1 MGKVQISA
9 WVDEALKHAVARH
22 CRSRGI
28 GMDSFIEEAVIDRL
42 QEIDDIEDVKRVR
55 HEATRPLAE
64 VLRELDGRP

>member
-9 WVDEALKHAVARH
+9 WVDEALMHAVTRH

-28 GMDSFIEEAVIDRL
+28 GMDPFIEEALVDRL

-64 VLRELDGRP
+64 VLGELDGRP